1 MDDLAARLEAAT
13 WFPKARRD
21 AALRVIVAAGSQ
33 ERALLSFAVGTGQ
46 PESVGFA
53 LSLFSTLS
61 RRDPQRRLTDD
72 LLRHAVTVAGARS
85 VSPSALSRAI
95 DAILKADER
104 GLQQARDA
112 LLALGSGVSLANAH
126 GIYVSAARK
135 AEKTAWPAR
144 PPHLGGPVPE
154 LSVLETVEVAL
165 TLARTLQAKA
175 PHAEAPPLIALAERQ
190 LAWERGGQQG
200 QPPTSRED
208 EPKSVT
214 SKGPTYALARAALME
229 ARNVHHVSGRGTSI
243 KSGVVRGLE
252 LGEHAWWLAQV
263 DEAVMLADART
274 AWERKGQA
282 TSSPIAHL
290 VWRGGDKAARLWLAR
305 LASGSYALLAK
316 LGRSWA
322 NSEGDLDAVVGTIPD
337 AWLAK
342 AAPFIEARQAG

>member
-1 MDDLAARLEAAT
+1 MDDLAARLAAAT
-13 WFPKARRD
+13 WIPKARRD
-21 AALRVIVAAGSQ
+21 AAVRALAGADSQ
-33 ERALLSFAVGTGQ
+33 ERALMAFAVETGQ
-46 PESVGFA
+46 PEGVGFA
-53 LSLFSTLS
+53 LSLFSTLA
-61 RRDPQRRLTDD
+61 RHDPQRWLTDD
-72 LLRHAVTVAGARS
+72 VLRHAVTVAGARS
-85 VSPSALSRAI
+85 VSPGALRKAL
-95 DAILKADER
+95 DAILKADAG

-112 LLALGSGVSLANAH
+112 LLALGSGISLANAH

-135 AEKTAWPAR
+135 AEKTAWPTR

-154 LSVLETVEVAL
+154 LSVFETVEVAL
-165 TLARTLQAKA
+165 TLARVLHAKA

-190 LAWERGGQQG
+190 LAWERGGQKG
-200 QPPTSRED
+200 TAPTSRED

-252 LGEHAWWLAQV
+252 LGDHPWWLAQV

-282 TSSPIAHL
+282 ASSPIAHL
-290 VWRGGDKAARLWLAR
+290 VWRGGDRAARLWLAK

-316 LGRSWA
+316 LGRNWA

-337 AWLAK
+337 AWLAQ
-342 AAPFIEARQAG
+342 AAPVIAQRK